1 LEYRNIYAY
10 NNKKVLIWKTEKM
23 YLDS

>member
-10 NNKKVLIWKTEKM
+10 NNNKKGVLIWKIEKM
-23 YLDS
+23 S